1 MAPCPPQHLAFEVS
15 LILVILMFHFMLCP
29 LFFYSA
35 FVQDLWGFLPPLTW
49 PLLRTQQPAPPGWE
63 GASCRVG
70 EFWPR
75 GLGAETQPEV
85 GPVLLG
91 VETRMHRVTPGP
103 VAGTST
109 GSC

>member
-1 MAPCPPQHLAFEVS
+1 MAPHPPQHLALEVS

-35 FVQDLWGFLPPLTW
+35 FVQDLWGFLSPSLGPFSVPST
-49 PLLRTQQPAPPGWE
+49 LLLQAGKAPG
-63 GASCRVG
+63 CRVG

-85 GPVLLG
+85 CPVLLG

-109 GSC
+109 GFC